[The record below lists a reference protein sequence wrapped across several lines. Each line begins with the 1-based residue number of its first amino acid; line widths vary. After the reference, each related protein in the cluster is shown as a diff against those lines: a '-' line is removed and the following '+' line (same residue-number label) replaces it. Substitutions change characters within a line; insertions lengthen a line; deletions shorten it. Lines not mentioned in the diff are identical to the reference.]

1 MSEYSGAC
9 GLDIT
14 SSPAVQSAIIRA
26 MFAVQSLPVAIA
38 FCVVTMLGC
47 GSWAN
52 TQKLAGK
59 EKWPFELFY
68 WDYAIGVFL
77 FSLIFAHTLGSFG
90 SAGMSA
96 RDNLHAAGGWDV
108 LAPALESGALFNLSN
123 ILLVV
128 AIDAAGMSVAFPVGV
143 GLALV
148 IGTVE
153 NYLAEPKGNP
163 AMLFGGVALIVC
175 AMVFSAVA
183 HSRLP
188 QGAGKNRLRGLIYSV
203 IAGCLMGFFYPLLLK
218 SISPNFNTAPIAPGM
233 LTPYVAL
240 MAFGAGVLGSNI
252 VWNTVF
258 MRMGGVKYASYFR
271 GSAKL
276 HAIGILGGFIWMIA
290 LSFNVIASGV
300 AGPAISY
307 ALGQGATLVAALWGL
322 LIWHEFHSA
331 RQGTGKFIAL
341 MLAGYTGG
349 LILIGAASL

>member
-1 MSEYSGAC
+1 
-9 GLDIT
+9 
-14 SSPAVQSAIIRA
+14 

-38 FCVVTMLGC
+38 FCVVTMLGW

-77 FSLIFAHTLGSFG
+77 CGLIVAHTLGSFG

-96 RDNLHAAGGWDV
+96 RDNLHAAGGFDV

-153 NYLAEPKGNP
+153 SYLAEPKGN
-163 AMLFGGVALIVC
+163 ATMLFAGVALIVC

-188 QGAGKNRLRGLIYSV
+188 QSGNRNRLRGLIYAV
-203 IAGCLMGFFYPLLLK
+203 IAGCLMGFFYPLLMK
-218 SISPNFNTAPIAPGM
+218 SISPNFNSAPIAPGM

-240 MAFGAGVLGSNI
+240 MAFGAGVLVSNI
-252 VWNTVF
+252 LWNTIF
-258 MRMGGVKYASYFR
+258 MRVGGVRYASYFR
-271 GSAKL
+271 GSLKL
-276 HAIGILGGFIWMIA
+276 HAIGILGGVIWMIA
-290 LSFNVIASGV
+290 LCFNVIASGV

-322 LIWHEFHSA
+322 LIWHEFRQA
-331 RQGTGKFIAL
+331 REGTGKYIAL
-341 MLAGYTGG
+341 MLVGYTGG

>member
-1 MSEYSGAC
+1 
-9 GLDIT
+9 
-14 SSPAVQSAIIRA
+14 
-26 MFAVQSLPVAIA
+26 MFVVNTLPVAIL
-38 FCVVTMLGC
+38 FCVLTMLGW

-77 FSLIFAHTLGSFG
+77 FSLVFSHTLGSFG
-90 SAGMSA
+90 SAGMPA
-96 RDNLHAAGGWDV
+96 VENLHAANTGTLW
-108 LAPALESGALFNLSN
+108 PALLSGAIFNLSN

-128 AIDAAGMSVAFPVGV
+128 GIGLAGMSVAFPVGV

-148 IGTVE
+148 IGTLV
-153 NYLAEPKGNP
+153 NYLKTPKGDP
-163 AMLFGGVALIVC
+163 VLLFAGVALIVF
-175 AMVFSAVA
+175 AMVMSAVA

-188 QGAGKNRLRGLIYSV
+188 RAGKGNTLWGVVFSLL
-203 IAGCLMGFFYPLLLK
+203 AGGLMGFFYPLLMR
-218 SISPNFNTAPIAPGM
+218 SVSPDFHTIAPGM

-240 MAFGAGVLGSNI
+240 VFFGAGVLLSNV

-258 MRMGGVKYASYFR
+258 MRFGRVGYRDYFR

-276 HAIGILGGFIWMIA
+276 HAIGILGGCIWMAA

-307 ALGQGATLVAALWGL
+307 ALGQGATLVAAIWGL
-322 LIWHEFHSA
+322 AIWREFRA
-331 RQGTGKFIAL
+331 APAGTSKFLAL
-341 MLAGYTGG
+341 MLAGYTIG
-349 LILIGAASL
+349 LVLIGAATQ

>member
-1 MSEYSGAC
+1 
-9 GLDIT
+9 
-14 SSPAVQSAIIRA
+14 
-26 MFAVQSLPVAIA
+26 
-38 FCVVTMLGC
+38 MLGW

-96 RDNLHAAGGWDV
+96 RDNLHAAGGWSV

-128 AIDAAGMSVAFPVGV
+128 GIDAAGMCVAFPVGV

-153 NYLAEPKGNP
+153 SYLAAPKGNP

-175 AMVFSAVA
+175 AMVLSAIA
-183 HSRLP
+183 HSRTSH
-188 QGAGKNRLRGLIYSV
+188 GGGKSPARGLVYSV
-203 IAGCLMGFFYPLLLK
+203 IAGCLMGFFYPLLMRP
-218 SISPNFNTAPIAPGM
+218 ISPNFNTAPIAPGM

-240 MAFGAGVLGSNI
+240 VAFGAGVLASNI

-258 MRMGGVKYASYFR
+258 MRMGGVRYASYFR
-271 GSAKL
+271 GSMKL

-322 LIWHEFHSA
+322 LVWHEFREA
-331 RQGTGKFIAL
+331 RAGTGKYIAL

-349 LILIGAASL
+349 LVLIGAASL